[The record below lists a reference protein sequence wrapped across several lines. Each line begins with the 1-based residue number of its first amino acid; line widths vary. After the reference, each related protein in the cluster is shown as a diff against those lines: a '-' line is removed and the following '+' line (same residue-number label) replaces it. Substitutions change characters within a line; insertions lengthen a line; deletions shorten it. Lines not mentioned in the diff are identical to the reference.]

1 MQQLPPA
8 APTTTLSRQRN
19 QQSTAPPLQTTNY
32 HQAKPA
38 PGLYYRVCNR
48 LLEGLAEHQDL
59 HLIVDGQDTG
69 TSDTTKNVGTCT
81 LEERLDT
88 LLGDDLATG
97 IDGRLVLDGLTGGH
111 HHTTTDGVQWVGSNT
126 GTGGD
131 TPSEEEGGQEV
142 TLKRTDKDDGLD
154 RVVHTEVETTVDDDT
169 SDGRTETTIE
179 TGDTIGGEGLLVDI
193 DQTVE
198 LALTT
203 GLGVLVVVGKT
214 SSGVIEGVD
223 EEEGSSTGSLG
234 ILADVLADENGE
246 NVHHQRPSY
255 QPSTWRIH
263 HAPS

>member
-8 APTTTLSRQRN
+8 APTTTLPRQRN
-19 QQSTAPPLQTTNY
+19 QQSTAPPLQYTNY

-38 PGLYYRVCNR
+38 PRLYYRVCNR

-88 LLGDDLATG
+88 LLGDDLATS
-97 IDGRLVLDGLTGGH
+97 IDGRLVLDGLTRGH

-154 RVVHTEVETTVDDDT
+154 RVVHTEVETTVNDDT
-169 SDGRTETTIE
+169 SDGRTEATIE

-198 LALTT
+198 LTLTT

-214 SSGVIEGVD
+214 GTGVIERVD

-234 ILADVLADENGE
+234 ILADVFGNEDGE
-246 NVHHQRPSY
+246 NLHHQRPSY

-263 HAPS
+263 HVPS